1 MLLSVQDEQRRP
13 LLTDL
18 LPCFL
23 EVFVVAVGHVMTSID
38 EQCCKTEECFF

>member
-18 LPCFL
+18 Q
-23 EVFVVAVGHVMTSID
+23 VFVVAVGHVITAQQELHSAAL
-38 EQCCKTEECFF
+38 QN